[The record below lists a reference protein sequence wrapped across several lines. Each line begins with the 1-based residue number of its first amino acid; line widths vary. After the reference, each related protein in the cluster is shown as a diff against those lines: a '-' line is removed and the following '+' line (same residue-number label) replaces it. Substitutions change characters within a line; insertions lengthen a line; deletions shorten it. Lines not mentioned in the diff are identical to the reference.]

1 VTAPPALALRGIRK
15 HFGSVQALRG
25 ADFTLMPGELHAL
38 LGENGA
44 GKTTLMHVAYG
55 LARPDAGTVAIAG
68 AVVSVPSPRAARRL
82 GVGMVHQHFTS
93 VPALSV
99 AENVALAA
107 GWPVHPAALRE
118 RVRALAE
125 RIGLPLEPD
134 MPAGRL
140 SVGLKQRL
148 EIVKA
153 LATDVRVLLLDEPTA
168 VLAPGEAEELL
179 RVVRAFT
186 ARGGSAVLITHKL
199 DEALAAADRVTV
211 LRQGMVVHEGVV
223 AGETRES
230 LAAAMI
236 GEGVRGESVWEEAR
250 PLRFAQGDEPERVQG
265 DEPERAQGDEPER
278 ARGDDDGSA
287 RRHDVATA
295 SGHDAATAQGA
306 IADIEPP
313 VPPARVLVRLEELE
327 VPRDTGYGIAVRR
340 ATLMIRAGEIIGI
353 AAVEGNG
360 QRELLR
366 AVAGRLHPLRGR
378 REVAGPVGFIP
389 EDRTTEGLIPALS
402 LTENVVLGSRADDPW
417 IRRGRVDWR
426 VARARTAALLT
437 EYEVVAP
444 GPDVP
449 AATLSGGN
457 QQKVVVAR
465 ELARQPRVVVAENPT
480 RGLDLRAAAAIH
492 ARLRAAAAGGAAV
505 LVYSS
510 DLDEVLAL
518 AGRLLVAARGTLI
531 EPPPGATRAQ
541 VGELMVTGGH

>member
-15 HFGSVQALRG
+15 QFGSVQALRG

-55 LARPDAGTVAIAG
+55 LARPEAGSVAIAG
-68 AVVSVPSPRAARRL
+68 TVVSVPSPRAARRL

-107 GWPVHPAALRE
+107 GWPVHPAALSK

-134 MPAGRL
+134 TPAGRL

-186 ARGGSAVLITHKL
+186 AGGGSAVLITHKL

-211 LRQGMVVHEGVV
+211 LRQGVVVHEGVV

-236 GEGVRGESVWEEAR
+236 GEGSRAEAAREEAR
-250 PLRFAQGDEPERVQG
+250 PLRVAQGDEAESAAAGEV
-265 DEPERAQGDEPER
+265 A
-278 ARGDDDGSA
+278 SA
-287 RRHDVATA
+287 R
-295 SGHDAATAQGA
+295 
-306 IADIEPP
+306 I
-313 VPPARVLVRLEELE
+313 LVRLEELE

-340 ATLMIRAGEIIGI
+340 ATLVIRSGEIVGI

-389 EDRTTEGLIPALS
+389 EDRTTEGLIPTLS

-444 GPDVP
+444 GPDVL

-492 ARLRAAAAGGAAV
+492 TRLRTAAAAGAAV

-518 AGRLLVAARGTLI
+518 AGRVLVASRGTLI

-541 VGELMVTGGH
+541 VGELMVTGGR

>member
-1 VTAPPALALRGIRK
+1 VTAPPALTLRGIRK

-134 MPAGRL
+134 TPAGRL

-153 LATDVRVLLLDEPTA
+153 LATDVRILLLDEPTA

-186 ARGGSAVLITHKL
+186 AGGGSAVLITHKL
-199 DEALAAADRVTV
+199 DEALGAADRVTV
-211 LRQGMVVHEGVV
+211 LRQGVVVHEGAVG
-223 AGETRES
+223 GETRES

-236 GEGVRGESVWEEAR
+236 GSGARGESPQEDGR
-250 PLRFAQGDEPERVQG
+250 PLRL
-265 DEPERAQGDEPER
+265 
-278 ARGDDDGSA
+278 
-287 RRHDVATA
+287 
-295 SGHDAATAQGA
+295 AQGA
-306 IADIEPP
+306 EAGKPAS
-313 VPPARVLVRLEELE
+313 ARVLVRLEELE

-340 ATLMIRAGEIIGI
+340 ATLVIRSGEIVGI

-389 EDRTTEGLIPALS
+389 EDRATEGLIPTLS

-426 VARARTAALLT
+426 VARARTAALLA
-437 EYEVVAP
+437 EYEVAAP

-449 AATLSGGN
+449 ASALSGGN

-492 ARLRAAAAGGAAV
+492 ARLRGAAAAGAAV

-518 AGRLLVAARGTLI
+518 AGRILVASRGTLI
-531 EPPPGATRAQ
+531 EPPPGASRAQ
-541 VGELMVTGGH
+541 VGELMVTGGR

>member
-44 GKTTLMHVAYG
+44 GKTTLMHVASG

-68 AVVSVPSPRAARRL
+68 GVVSVPSPRAARRL
-82 GVGMVHQHFTS
+82 GVGTVHQHFTS

-153 LATDVRVLLLDEPTA
+153 LATDVRILLLDEPTA
-168 VLAPGEAEELL
+168 VLAPVEAEELL

-186 ARGGSAVLITHKL
+186 ARGGSAVFITHKL

-211 LRQGMVVHEGVV
+211 LRQGVVVHEGVV
-223 AGETRES
+223 ARETRES

-236 GEGVRGESVWEEAR
+236 GEGARGESLREEGR
-250 PLRFAQGDEPERVQG
+250 PLR
-265 DEPERAQGDEPER
+265 
-278 ARGDDDGSA
+278 SA
-287 RRHDVATA
+287 LA
-295 SGHDAATAQGA
+295 S
-306 IADIEPP
+306 
-313 VPPARVLVRLEELE
+313 ARVLVRLEELE

-340 ATLMIRAGEIIGI
+340 ATLVIRSGEIVGI

-389 EDRTTEGLIPALS
+389 EDRTTEGLIPSLS
-402 LTENVVLGSRADDPW
+402 LTENVVLGSRSDDPW

-444 GPDVP
+444 GPEVA

-492 ARLRAAAAGGAAV
+492 ARLRAAAAAGAAV
-505 LVYSS
+505 LLYSS

-518 AGRLLVAARGTLI
+518 AGRVLVATRGTLI
-531 EPPPGATRAQ
+531 EPPPGASRAQ

>member
-15 HFGSVQALRG
+15 RYGSVQALRG

-55 LARPDAGTVAIAG
+55 LARPEAGSVAVAGT
-68 AVVSVPSPRAARRL
+68 VVSVPSPRAARRL
-82 GVGMVHQHFTS
+82 GLGMVHQHFTS

-107 GWPVHPAALRE
+107 GWPVHPAALSN

-134 MPAGRL
+134 TPAGRL

-186 ARGGSAVLITHKL
+186 TEGGSAVLITHKL

-211 LRQGMVVHEGVV
+211 LRQGAVVHEGVV

-236 GEGVRGESVWEEAR
+236 GDGSREEAR
-250 PLRFAQGDEPERVQG
+250 PLRVAQGEET
-265 DEPERAQGDEPER
+265 E
-278 ARGDDDGSA
+278 SA
-287 RRHDVATA
+287 AAGEAA
-295 SGHDAATAQGA
+295 S
-306 IADIEPP
+306 
-313 VPPARVLVRLEELE
+313 ARVLVRLEELE

-340 ATLMIRAGEIIGI
+340 ATLTIRAGEIVGI

-378 REVAGPVGFIP
+378 RDVAGPVGFIP
-389 EDRTTEGLIPALS
+389 EDRTTEGLIPTLS

-437 EYEVVAP
+437 AYEVVAP
-444 GPDVP
+444 GPDVL

-465 ELARQPRVVVAENPT
+465 ELARQPKVVVAENPT
-480 RGLDLRAAAAIH
+480 RGLDLRAATAIH
-492 ARLRAAAAGGAAV
+492 ARLRAAAAAGAAV

-518 AGRLLVAARGTLI
+518 AGRVLVASRGMLI
-531 EPPPGATRAQ
+531 EPPPGATRAH
-541 VGELMVTGGH
+541 VGELMVTGGR

>member
-44 GKTTLMHVAYG
+44 GKSTLMHVAYG

-99 AENVALAA
+99 AENVGLAA
-107 GWPVHPAALRE
+107 GWPLHPAALRE

-134 MPAGRL
+134 TPAGRL

-153 LATDVRVLLLDEPTA
+153 FATDVRVLLLDEPTA

-186 ARGGSAVLITHKL
+186 AQGGSAVLITHKL

-211 LRQGMVVHEGVV
+211 LRQGVVVHEGVV

-250 PLRFAQGDEPERVQG
+250 PLRFAQGDEAGMAQG
-265 DEPERAQGDEPER
+265 DEAGMAQGDEP
-278 ARGDDDGSA
+278 GK
-287 RRHDVATA
+287 
-295 SGHDAATAQGA
+295 AQS
-306 IADIEPP
+306 DESEK
-313 VPPARVLVRLEELE
+313 VSSARVLVRLEELE

-340 ATLMIRAGEIIGI
+340 ATLVIRAGEIVGI

-457 QQKVVVAR
+457 QQKMVVAR

-518 AGRLLVAARGTLI
+518 ADRLLVAARGTLI